1 MKTTYSWLLPKSTVK
16 VNRKK
21 LKRFIED
28 AAALAPLPVEK
39 DWILNVVFLD
49 DRKMAEANSEYVGH
63 EGTTDVITFS
73 FLDDTE
79 SIFPGD
85 IGLELF
91 VCADVAARVGE
102 RRRDSYFEREIALYI
117 VHGILHAAGYDD
129 LCPADRRKMRYHEK
143 RLLTKLAE
151 KHDFY
156 DFFQKK

>member
-1 MKTTYSWLLPKSTVK
+1 M
-16 VNRKK
+16 NRKN
-21 LKRFIED
+21 LKKFIED

-49 DRKMAEANSEYVGH
+49 DRKMAAANSEYVGH

-73 FLDDTE
+73 YLDDMD
-79 SIFPGD
+79 SLFAGD

-102 RRRDSYFEREIALYI
+102 RRKDSFFEREIALYI

-143 RLLTKLAE
+143 RLLTNLA
-151 KHDFY
+151 KKYDFY

>member
-1 MKTTYSWLLPKSTVK
+1 M
-16 VNRKK
+16 NQRK

-39 DWILNVVFLD
+39 DWILNVVFLGD
-49 DRKMAEANSEYVGH
+49 AKMAEANSEYVGH

-73 FLDDTE
+73 YLDDMD
-79 SIFPGD
+79 SLFPDD

-91 VCADVAARVGE
+91 VCADVAERVGA
-102 RRRDSYFEREIALYI
+102 RRSDSYFEREIALYI

-129 LCPADRRKMRYHEK
+129 LCPADRRKMRYHER

>member
-1 MKTTYSWLLPKSTVK
+1 M
-16 VNRKK
+16 NQRK

-28 AAALAPLPVEK
+28 AAALAPLPVEQ

-49 DRKMAEANSEYVGH
+49 DAKMAEANSEYVGH

-73 FLDDTE
+73 YLDDMD
-79 SIFPGD
+79 SLFPDD

-91 VCADVAARVGE
+91 VCADVAERVGA
-102 RRRDSYFEREIALYI
+102 RRSDSCFEREIALYI

-129 LCPADRRKMRYHEK
+129 LCPADRRKMRYHER